1 MGMILLKYGLRT
13 KRLPVLES
21 NGFGRSQELGLRRIP
36 VKGLPLFWLEI
47 RWLGNQ
53 WVWRVLNAENETKG
67 RGPLLSN
74 GWRELTDR
82 IIFQS
87 TTKVQIELFDGS
99 PPGVL
104 VESLQNSTIV
114 PVDEVRGL
122 HVSDL
127 GYRVD
132 LDQPLLQN
140 GEVFVLEG
148 HPYRLWIPQ
157 SYAPSI
163 DSSFMV
169 TDSDMTLDIF
179 TSELRAEF
187 SIGQRTV
194 SIQGEFVRVL
204 WVYAQERVDGEGW
217 LDSQEALH
225 LWIAFGGNS
234 NSEAPRVSWERN
246 KLRQA
251 LVDQQVFAVDNLF
264 ERFRQG
270 VNWHHRLIFES
281 TQITIVS

>member
-1 MGMILLKYGLRT
+1 MVWEKSRT
-13 KRLPVLES
+13 WLAS
-21 NGFGRSQELGLRRIP
+21 YS
-36 VKGLPLFWLEI
+36 VKGLPLFWLES
-47 RWLGNQ
+47 WLGNQ

-87 TTKVQIELFDGS
+87 ATKVQIEWFDGS

-132 LDQPLLQN
+132 LDQPLLPN

-194 SIQGEFVRVL
+194 SIQGESL
-204 WVYAQERVDGEGW
+204 SVYWCMHKRVDGEGW
-217 LDSQEALH
+217 LDSQEKLWH
-225 LWIAFGGNS
+225 LWRLRLVGNL
-234 NSEAPRVSWERN
+234 NSEA
-246 KLRQA
+246 
-251 LVDQQVFAVDNLF
+251 
-264 ERFRQG
+264 QG
-270 VNWHHRLIFES
+270 FLGSEINCDRL
-281 TQITIVS
+281 